1 MPDSQADFIKRLA
14 SDRLKRVDL
23 LLKQGNLDDAIAEIA
38 QIRELDPGN
47 AYARAYQERILE
59 LKSNLG
65 HTPPTEI
72 PAPRARPPVPAVSR
86 EPEPAP
92 ARPPSPPPTPVVRE
106 PGTTPARTAI
116 PSTPPRKRG
125 KGLILLLDDNIQLL
139 AGMAELLQDDGY
151 SVAPYSM
158 AEDALAYLAVNEPDL
173 VICDVNLETS
183 EYGGFTFY
191 EKMREMERL
200 HDVPFLFLS
209 GLKDNKMVLAGK
221 ELGAD
226 DYLTKPVEPET
237 LQAVVRGKIKRYRQI
252 RRRRS

>member
-23 LLKQGNLDDAIAEIA
+23 LLKQGNIDDAIAEIA

-65 HTPPTEI
+65 RKTPTES
-72 PAPRARPPVPAVSR
+72 PAPAVQPSLPKR
-86 EPEPAP
+86 EPETLPV
-92 ARPPSPPPTPVVRE
+92 RPPSPPPTPAVHE
-106 PGTTPARTAI
+106 PAAAPARAAA
-116 PSTPPRKRG
+116 PPAPPKKRG
-125 KGLILLLDDNIQLL
+125 KGLILLLDDNVELL

-158 AEDALAYLAVNEPDL
+158 AEDALAYLAANEPDL

-191 EKMREMERL
+191 EKMREIERL

-252 RRRRS
+252 RRKRN